1 MLTQTIRNDVL
12 QTVLVIAAKAE
23 ETQRE
28 LEIAQI
34 TFLHR
39 GYSALS
45 LSDML
50 QNEMHYAPRPYGGF
64 FCIDQSRGA
73 ICAENSVRAYPSSP
87 LDRCAQRPPAPLEL
101 IGALAA
107 GKCGLGCEASC
118 KTSISAP
125 VGAEFGREISTG
137 VDTFLC

>member
-50 QNEMHYAPRPYGGF
+50 QNEIMHPALMAVF
-64 FCIDQSRGA
+64 FA
-73 ICAENSVRAYPSSP
+73 
-87 LDRCAQRPPAPLEL
+87 
-101 IGALAA
+101 
-107 GKCGLGCEASC
+107 
-118 KTSISAP
+118 
-125 VGAEFGREISTG
+125 
-137 VDTFLC
+137 